1 MLLGITYPQKL
12 AEPVNT
18 NVKSSAAAHE
28 ASRHTW
34 RYLNAT
40 ALPLKCI
47 SARST
52 PTPSMR

>member
-1 MLLGITYPQKL
+1 MLLVTTDPQKL
-12 AEPVNT
+12 ADPVNT

-34 RYLNAT
+34 RYYNGT

-52 PTPSMR
+52 PTPNMR